1 MGKATSLDEYF
12 GLIFKAMKTDQCIP
26 RIISFIKRMLQ
37 MSYLN
42 EANFTAAT
50 LVILNELFRIRKDVK
65 LALF

>member
-1 MGKATSLDEYF
+1 
-12 GLIFKAMKTDQCIP
+12 
-26 RIISFIKRMLQ
+26 

-65 LALF
+65 LALFQFDFKNQDVK